1 MEKDHVMYKHTF
13 IPILIPWQ
21 GCPVQVSDVL
31 QSRAH
36 EVMDVLLNTSAL
48 HLLGKEL
55 KVH

>member
-13 IPILIPWQ
+13 IPTLIPWQ

-48 HLLGKEL
+48 HLLGK
-55 KVH
+55 